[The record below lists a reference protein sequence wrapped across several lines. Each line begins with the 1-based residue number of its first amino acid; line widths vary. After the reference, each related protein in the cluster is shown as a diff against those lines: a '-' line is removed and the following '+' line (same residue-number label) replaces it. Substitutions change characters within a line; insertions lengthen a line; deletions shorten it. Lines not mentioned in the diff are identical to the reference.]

1 MLNSD
6 VGQASKIQLTCVNF
20 PNTLTLVLLHV
31 QEAKGLLGVAPI
43 SHAPSFLQ
51 NYR

>member
-6 VGQASKIQLTCVNF
+6 VWQASKIQLPCINF
-20 PNTLTLVLLHV
+20 ANTLTPLHV
-31 QEAKGLLGVAPI
+31 QEVKGLLAVAPI

-51 NYR
+51 KYR